1 MDDGFAVG
9 EVAQYFVHL
18 VADSR
23 AQVTPGRV
31 VATDRP
37 KGRWEPGSRDSSPLR
52 RFQGPISFD

>member
-9 EVAQYFVHL
+9 EVPQYFVHL

-31 VATDRP
+31 VLTNPPEGAERVP
-37 KGRWEPGSRDSSPLR
+37 MGFCYSL
-52 RFQGPISFD
+52 